1 MLRYLLLVFMGCFI
15 TSVAC
20 AQGVQNGT
28 VLENKTRI
36 VLQGIQVENKT
47 TTKVVVT
54 DRAGRFS
61 IPAKTGDLLVFT
73 GAFYRPDT
81 ILLTNLLGREVFLT
95 PKQTALGEVKVT
107 GTEIKPPAS
116 GYKDPEFHG
125 QTMVYQRDAKYP
137 DYFKGGVALR
147 LHYWTKD
154 DKKRK
159 KEGEFIQNQQVQ
171 DEIAEVFS
179 PENIAKYVP
188 LTGDDMNNFIL
199 LYIPSVKTYTGT
211 DFNLTTY
218 LDTSYKKF
226 LKLTPDERKA
236 GQLIK

>member
-1 MLRYLLLVFMGCFI
+1 MLRYLLLVFIGCII

-20 AQGVQNGT
+20 AQGIQNGT
-28 VLENKTRI
+28 VLEYKTRV

-47 TTKVVVT
+47 TAKVVVT
-54 DRAGRFS
+54 DKAGRFS

-81 ILLTNLLGREVFLT
+81 VLLTNLLGREVFLT
-95 PKQTALGEVKVT
+95 PKQTTLGEVKVT

-116 GYKDPEFHG
+116 GYKAPDFHG
-125 QTMVYQRDAKYP
+125 QTMVYQRDRKTGY
-137 DYFKGGVALR
+137 YQGGVAFR

-159 KEGEFIQNQQVQ
+159 REGEFIQNQQVQ
-171 DEIAEVFS
+171 DEIADVFS

-188 LTGDDMNNFIL
+188 LTGDDMNDFIL
-199 LYIPSVKTYTGT
+199 LYIPSVKTYTST

-226 LKLTPDERKA
+226 LKLTPEQRKA
-236 GQLIK
+236 AQLIK

>member
-1 MLRYLLLVFMGCFI
+1 MLRCLLLVFIGCVI
-15 TSVAC
+15 TSVAY

-28 VLENKTRI
+28 VLENKTRV
-36 VLQGIQVENKT
+36 VLEGIQVENKT

-54 DRAGRFS
+54 DRLGRFS

-81 ILLTNLLGREVFLT
+81 VLLTNLLGREVFLT
-95 PKQTALGEVKVT
+95 PKQTSLGEVKVT
-107 GTEIKPPAS
+107 GVEIKAPAS
-116 GYKDPEFHG
+116 GYKDPDFHG
-125 QTMVYQRDAKYP
+125 QTMVYQRDVKTGAY
-137 DYFKGGVALR
+137 KGGVAFR

-159 KEGEFIQNQQVQ
+159 KEGEFIQNQKVQ
-171 DEIAEVFS
+171 DEITDVFS
-179 PENIAKYVP
+179 PDNLTKYIP
-188 LTGDDMNNFIL
+188 LTGDDMNDFIL
-199 LYIPSVKTYTGT
+199 LFIPSVKTYTST

-218 LDTSYKKF
+218 LDTCYKEF
-226 LKLTPDERKA
+226 MKLTPEERKA

>member
-1 MLRYLLLVFMGCFI
+1 
-15 TSVAC
+15 
-20 AQGVQNGT
+20 
-28 VLENKTRI
+28 
-36 VLQGIQVENKT
+36 
-47 TTKVVVT
+47 
-54 DRAGRFS
+54 
-61 IPAKTGDLLVFT
+61 
-73 GAFYRPDT
+73 
-81 ILLTNLLGREVFLT
+81 
-95 PKQTALGEVKVT
+95 
-107 GTEIKPPAS
+107 
-116 GYKDPEFHG
+116 
-125 QTMVYQRDAKYP
+125 MVYQRDDKNH

-171 DEIAEVFS
+171 DEITEVFS

-199 LYIPSVKTYTGT
+199 LYIPSVKSYTST

-226 LKLTPDERKA
+226 LKLTTEERKA

>member
-1 MLRYLLLVFMGCFI
+1 MLRYLLLVFIGCVI

-20 AQGVQNGT
+20 AQGMQNGT
-28 VLENKTRI
+28 VLENKTRV
-36 VLQGIQVENKT
+36 VLEGIQIENKT

-54 DRAGRFS
+54 DKLGRFS

-81 ILLTNLLGREVFLT
+81 VLLTNLLGREVFLT
-95 PKQTALGEVKVT
+95 PKQTSLEEVKVN
-107 GTEIKPPAS
+107 GTEIKAPAS
-116 GYKDPEFHG
+116 GYKDPDFHG
-125 QTMVYQRDAKYP
+125 QTMVYQRDPKTGY
-137 DYFKGGVALR
+137 YKGGVALR

-159 KEGEFIQNQQVQ
+159 KEGEFIQSQQVQ
-171 DEIAEVFS
+171 DEITEVFS
-179 PENIAKYVP
+179 PDNLTKYVP

-199 LYIPSVKTYTGT
+199 LYIPSVKTYTSPE
-211 DFNLTTY
+211 FSLTTY
-218 LDTSYKKF
+218 LDASYKKF
-226 LKLTPDERKA
+226 LKLTPEERKA